1 MNNMLSASV
10 LDSWARENPRKAQE
24 LLPELVL
31 RLILRTSSQIADYDF
46 PIEKGIQYSGYDG
59 VLVSDEKTSYFPK
72 GKSVWECGTNDDSL
86 SKFESDI
93 QKRTNN
99 PLGVNVTEA
108 TFIFVTLKI
117 WNHKKSIE
125 ELRNESRKKYPWK
138 DIRIIDGCKIA
149 IWLQEFTAVAAW
161 FAEAIGRPFDGV
173 RDIENYWRDYCE
185 STDPKLNTE
194 FFLIGRDKQ
203 IEALNEWMGQKSGT
217 LIVTAE
223 SSLEAKLFL
232 AAYFLSKSI
241 KKNSGR
247 VIIVEKV
254 ECWNQFI
261 RKEEKNTILIPAF
274 NFTEDIQCPTD
285 IKALIP
291 VSKYFPLS
299 KISKN
304 VTSVK
309 IERRI
314 RTLHNKALESIG
326 IDNLDYGKIE
336 TSTRRSFMPFY
347 RAITR
352 VPSRKQPSW
361 LSNGNPEDLIP
372 AFLAGSWD
380 EKKEGDR
387 KAIELLSGLT
397 YENYIIKIQKWLTME
412 DAPIFKVL
420 STYQMVSI
428 TDLWTFL
435 YDSLSPLQV
444 ERFKKCVLL
453 VLSAEDP
460 TFELPEER
468 WFMAPILGKGAKYSS
483 VLKESLAIDLILL
496 SEQKDRENICNI
508 DSAEYYVDHI
518 VTEILASIK
527 TWQQWNSIAELL
539 PSLAEASPNSYLKK
553 IEAEIEDPESQFWQ
567 LFRPAK
573 DLFTG
578 RSYYT
583 NVLWALE
590 KLVWF
595 DDYVIRAIELLAK
608 INEKQFQYKLANTPI
623 NSLYSI
629 FCVWYPQSCLSCDQ
643 RIKLIQRISK
653 DYPETGKE
661 LIAKLIPSKGETCT
675 NIEEPRWRHFEGKTN
690 EGTTNKEYRD
700 TVKAIATIAIST
712 ADTNADWQAI
722 INKADVFFDL
732 GVSWLE
738 KMIAYSE
745 KISVLDKI
753 EIADLL
759 RTEISSNRKFCNAE
773 WAMPEDRISEMESA
787 LNQILPESIERYSY
801 LFKQSVSLIKP
812 IPYKRGQYDYE
823 SRSKQLHDLRVNT
836 IQAMLERYGKELLI
850 DFAMKAE
857 ATEELA
863 TIIVQNIM
871 KENYDFS
878 LLIKMRDQNPRL
890 CTDSLNRLYS
900 FNGSEGLFSAL
911 KDSQLSDEE
920 IGSILI
926 QSPLTFNEWERIQ
939 EFGEKTAEYYWQ
951 HVDAAFAFY
960 KEYAHQ
966 DYLVDQLLKH
976 NRPFS
981 AVKAISYTEYCNTDM
996 IIAVLEKCC
1005 ERHSFTEDSGNS
1017 IKTLDPYGIR
1027 YLFDKLYSNQNI
1039 DLDKL
1044 IPLEMAFFTFF
1055 DFQYMPKGIARCFEK
1070 NPIDYVHFIEWAYKK
1085 DKNYTA
1091 EEGEETK
1098 GVSPEQAQMAYEI
1111 LHRYKEIP
1119 GCNKSNVSRE
1129 KFKQWVSTGY
1139 DYAQQIGLTR
1149 PFESCLGN
1157 LLSYAPD
1164 GEDGI
1169 YPHEVVRE
1177 YFESGVSQTVIN
1189 GFMIG
1194 RYNQRGGYAVTAGVG
1209 EKAIAENYR
1218 KNAAILRMDYPHTAA
1233 ILDELAKSYSRESIY
1248 EYKRD
1253 FLDG

>member
-1 MNNMLSASV
+1 MKNMLTASA
-10 LDSWARENPRKAQE
+10 LDSWAKENPRRAQE

-31 RLILRTSSQIADYDF
+31 RLVLRTSTKITDYNF

-59 VLVSDEKTSYFPK
+59 VLVSEEKTSYFPK
-72 GKSVWECGTNDDSL
+72 GKSVWECGTNGDSL

-93 QKRTNN
+93 QKRTND
-99 PLGVNVTEA
+99 PLGVNVSEA
-108 TFIFVTLKI
+108 TFIFVSLKI

-125 ELRNESRKKYPWK
+125 ALRNESLEKYPWK

-149 IWLQEFTAVAAW
+149 IWLQEFTAIAAW
-161 FAEAIGRPFDGV
+161 FAEAIGHPFDGV
-173 RDIENYWRDYCE
+173 RDIENYWHDYCE
-185 STDPKLNTE
+185 STDPKLKIE
-194 FFLIGRDKQ
+194 FFLIGREKQ
-203 IEALNEWMGQKSGT
+203 IKALDEWMGQKSGT

-232 AAYFLSKSI
+232 AAYFLSASN
-241 KKNSGR
+241 KKVSR
-247 VIIVEKV
+247 QVIIVEKV

-285 IKALIP
+285 IKVLIP
-291 VSKYFPLS
+291 VSKYSPLS
-299 KISKN
+299 KITKN
-304 VTSVK
+304 VTAIK

-314 RTLHNKALESIG
+314 RALHNKALESIG
-326 IDNLDYGKIE
+326 IDSLDYGKIE

-347 RAITR
+347 RTITR

-361 LSNGNPEDLIP
+361 LSHENPEDLIP
-372 AFLAGSWD
+372 AFLAGSW
-380 EKKEGDR
+380 EENKAGDR
-387 KAIELLSGLT
+387 NAIELLSGLT
-397 YENYIIKIQKWLTME
+397 YENYIIKLQKWLTIE

-420 STYQMVSI
+420 DTYQMVSI
-428 TDLWTFL
+428 MDLWTFL

-453 VLSAEDP
+453 VLGAEDP

-483 VLKESLAIDLILL
+483 ALKESLSIDLILF
-496 SEQKDRENICNI
+496 SEQKERENLCNI
-508 DSAEYYVDHI
+508 DSAEYYVDRI
-518 VTEILASIK
+518 VTELLEPIK

-539 PSLAEASPNSYLKK
+539 PSLAEASPNSFLKK
-553 IEAEIEDPESQFWQ
+553 IETEGEDPKSQLWQ
-567 LFRPAK
+567 LFKPAK

-629 FCVWYPQSCLSCDQ
+629 FCVWYPQNCLSCDQ

-653 DYPETGKE
+653 DYPNTGKE
-661 LIAKLIPSKGETCT
+661 LIAKLIPSGNEICT
-675 NIEEPRWRHFEGKTN
+675 NIAEPRWRTFEGKAN
-690 EGTTNKEYRD
+690 EGPTDKECRD
-700 TVKAIATIAIST
+700 TVKAIATIAVST
-712 ADTNADWQAI
+712 ADTNADWKVI
-722 INKADVFFDL
+722 INKAEVFFSL
-732 GVSWLE
+732 EVSWLE
-738 KMIAYSE
+738 EMIAYSE
-745 KISVLDKI
+745 KLSVVDKN
-753 EIADLL
+753 EVADLL
-759 RTEISSNRKFCNAE
+759 RAEISRNRKYRDAK
-773 WAMPEDRISEMESA
+773 WAIPEEHISEMESA
-787 LNQILPESIERYSY
+787 LNRILPESIEQYSY
-801 LFKQSVSLIKP
+801 LFKQSVSLLNP
-812 IPYKRGQYDYE
+812 IPYKRGHYDFE
-823 SRSKQLHDLRVNT
+823 SRAKQIHDLRTNT
-836 IQAMLERYGKELLI
+836 VQAMLDKYGKESLV

-863 TIIVQNIM
+863 AIIVQNIM
-871 KENYDFS
+871 SETYDFS
-878 LLIKMRDQNPRL
+878 LLIKMRAQNRRL
-890 CTDSLNRLYS
+890 CINALNRLYS
-900 FNGSEGLFSAL
+900 FNGSQGLFDAL
-911 KDSQLSDEE
+911 MDSQLSDEE
-920 IGSILI
+920 KGSILVD
-926 QSPLTFNEWERIQ
+926 SPLVFKEWERIQ
-939 EFGEKTAEYYWQ
+939 EFGDKIAEYYWQ
-951 HVDAAFAFY
+951 HIDAVFAFH
-960 KEYAHQ
+960 KECAHQ
-966 DYLVDQLLKH
+966 DYLIGQLLKH

-981 AVKAISYTEYCNTDM
+981 AVKAISYTEYCNTEM

-1005 ERHSFTEDSGNS
+1005 ECYDITEVSGNS
-1017 IKTLDPYGIR
+1017 IKTLDPYEIR
-1027 YLFDKLYSNQNI
+1027 YLFDKLYSNQNT

-1044 IPLEMAFFTFF
+1044 IPLEMAFFPFF

-1070 NPIDYVHFIEWAYKK
+1070 NPIEYVHFIEWAYKR
-1085 DKNYTA
+1085 DKNFT
-1091 EEGEETK
+1091 EKGEKSKEI
-1098 GVSPEQAQMAYEI
+1098 SPEQAQLAYQI

-1119 GCNKSNVSRE
+1119 GCNNSNFSRE

-1139 DYAQQIGLTR
+1139 EYAQQVGLTR

-1177 YFESGVSQTVIN
+1177 YFENGASQTVIN

-1194 RYNQRGGYAVTAGVG
+1194 RYNQRGGYAVTAGAG
-1209 EKAIAENYR
+1209 EKTIAENYR

-1233 ILDELAKSYSRESIY
+1233 ILDELAKSYSKESIY

>member
-1 MNNMLSASV
+1 
-10 LDSWARENPRKAQE
+10 
-24 LLPELVL
+24 
-31 RLILRTSSQIADYDF
+31 
-46 PIEKGIQYSGYDG
+46 
-59 VLVSDEKTSYFPK
+59 
-72 GKSVWECGTNDDSL
+72 
-86 SKFESDI
+86 
-93 QKRTNN
+93 
-99 PLGVNVTEA
+99 
-108 TFIFVTLKI
+108 
-117 WNHKKSIE
+117 
-125 ELRNESRKKYPWK
+125 
-138 DIRIIDGCKIA
+138 
-149 IWLQEFTAVAAW
+149 
-161 FAEAIGRPFDGV
+161 
-173 RDIENYWRDYCE
+173 
-185 STDPKLNTE
+185 
-194 FFLIGRDKQ
+194 
-203 IEALNEWMGQKSGT
+203 
-217 LIVTAE
+217 
-223 SSLEAKLFL
+223 
-232 AAYFLSKSI
+232 
-241 KKNSGR
+241 
-247 VIIVEKV
+247 
-254 ECWNQFI
+254 
-261 RKEEKNTILIPAF
+261 
-274 NFTEDIQCPTD
+274 
-285 IKALIP
+285 
-291 VSKYFPLS
+291 
-299 KISKN
+299 
-304 VTSVK
+304 
-309 IERRI
+309 
-314 RTLHNKALESIG
+314 
-326 IDNLDYGKIE
+326 
-336 TSTRRSFMPFY
+336 
-347 RAITR
+347 
-352 VPSRKQPSW
+352 
-361 LSNGNPEDLIP
+361 
-372 AFLAGSWD
+372 
-380 EKKEGDR
+380 
-387 KAIELLSGLT
+387 
-397 YENYIIKIQKWLTME
+397 
-412 DAPIFKVL
+412 
-420 STYQMVSI
+420 
-428 TDLWTFL
+428 
-435 YDSLSPLQV
+435 
-444 ERFKKCVLL
+444 
-453 VLSAEDP
+453 
-460 TFELPEER
+460 
-468 WFMAPILGKGAKYSS
+468 
-483 VLKESLAIDLILL
+483 
-496 SEQKDRENICNI
+496 
-508 DSAEYYVDHI
+508 
-518 VTEILASIK
+518 
-527 TWQQWNSIAELL
+527 
-539 PSLAEASPNSYLKK
+539 
-553 IEAEIEDPESQFWQ
+553 
-567 LFRPAK
+567 
-573 DLFTG
+573 
-578 RSYYT
+578 
-583 NVLWALE
+583 
-590 KLVWF
+590 
-595 DDYVIRAIELLAK
+595 
-608 INEKQFQYKLANTPI
+608 
-623 NSLYSI
+623 
-629 FCVWYPQSCLSCDQ
+629 
-643 RIKLIQRISK
+643 
-653 DYPETGKE
+653 
-661 LIAKLIPSKGETCT
+661 
-675 NIEEPRWRHFEGKTN
+675 
-690 EGTTNKEYRD
+690 
-700 TVKAIATIAIST
+700 
-712 ADTNADWQAI
+712 
-722 INKADVFFDL
+722 
-732 GVSWLE
+732 
-738 KMIAYSE
+738 
-745 KISVLDKI
+745 
-753 EIADLL
+753 
-759 RTEISSNRKFCNAE
+759 
-773 WAMPEDRISEMESA
+773 
-787 LNQILPESIERYSY
+787 
-801 LFKQSVSLIKP
+801 
-812 IPYKRGQYDYE
+812 
-823 SRSKQLHDLRVNT
+823 
-836 IQAMLERYGKELLI
+836 MLERYGKELLI

-1017 IKTLDPYGIR
+1017 IKTLAPYGIR

-1248 EYKRD
+1248 EYQKR
-1253 FLDG
+1253 FA